1 MKTPV
6 SLELCTSLFI
16 FGLPPIMPLMYHQHT
31 FGLKSFNTFG
41 QMLGDRRRRRT
52 GVQVERSAEQGMAA
66 IHPLVLSPRDAL
78 GGFAALPVRLHV
90 KNRYYTS
97 LPCYRFYHG
106 AC

>member
-6 SLELCTSLFI
+6 FLELCTSLFI

-66 IHPLVLSPRDAL
+66 IHPLVYHLETHLAVL
-78 GGFAALPVRLHV
+78 QHY
-90 KNRYYTS
+90 RYAFT
-97 LPCYRFYHG
+97 
-106 AC
+106 